1 MSKCSAPSVHVT
13 HPYNKVSIT
22 SASNMRTFRLIGAVF
37 LSYNSGP
44 FQACPLE
51 TDPSFE
57 FESEVSVFVDDAAV
71 T

>member
-1 MSKCSAPSVHVT
+1 MFRTESPRNTPVQQD
-13 HPYNKVSIT
+13 SIT
-22 SASNMRTFRLIGAVF
+22 SAFNMQAFRLIGAVF